1 MNANRRSAALKAGVT
16 AGTLLLGVGL
26 AAPALHA
33 HHSFSAEY
41 DSSKPIVVQGVVK
54 AMFWSNPHG
63 HLYID
68 VKDPNGKLVT
78 WNVEFASPNSLYRRG
93 WKKTDLPVGAPVTV
107 EGFLAK
113 DGTPT
118 ANAVSVKLSDG
129 RLLMSGSPP

>member
-1 MNANRRSAALKAGVT
+1 MKAGV
-16 AGTLLLGVGL
+16 AVGALVL
-26 AAPALHA
+26 AACLAAARTHA
-33 HHSFSAEY
+33 HHSFAAEY
-41 DSSKPIVVQGVVK
+41 DAAKPIVVEGVVK

-78 WNVEFASPNSLYRRG
+78 WNIEFASPNSLYRRG
-93 WKKTDLPVGAPVTV
+93 WKKTDLPVGTPVTV

-118 ANAVSVKLSDG
+118 ASAVSVKLSDG
-129 RLLMSGSPP
+129 RLLMAGSPR